1 MARVSIYVSDELKA
15 RMAEAGDALNW
26 SDIARPAFETAL
38 AAFNHRKG
46 QNMQTAI
53 ERLRASKAY
62 HEQEQEDDGKQQGRD
77 WAANRASF
85 PDLKRMAE
93 IDLNLFGNGVT
104 HIWRAMKNAVD
115 PKGEVDDDDASQHLF
130 GDVDPPEGDRL
141 IAFVEGAQEFYAEV
155 ADQL

>member
-53 ERLRASKAY
+53 ERLRASKVQ
-62 HEQEQEDDGKQQGRD
+62 HKQEQESSGKECGRL
-77 WAANRASF
+77 WAMN
-85 PDLKRMAE
+85 KAE
-93 IDLNLFGNGVT
+93 FAELERIDAIDLSLFGNGVN
-104 HIWRAMKNAVD
+104 HIWQDIRSAID
-115 PKGEVDDDDASQHLF
+115 PHDTLDTSELSMALF
-130 GDVDPPEGDRL
+130 GEDEDYEEDWL
-141 IAFVEGAQEFYAEV
+141 IAWVEGVQEFYAEV
-155 ADQL
+155 ANEI